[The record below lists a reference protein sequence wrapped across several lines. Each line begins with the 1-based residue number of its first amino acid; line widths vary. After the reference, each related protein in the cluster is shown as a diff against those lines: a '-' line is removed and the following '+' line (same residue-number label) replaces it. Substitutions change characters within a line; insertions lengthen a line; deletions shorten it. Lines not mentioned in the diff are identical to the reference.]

1 MNLHTL
7 NPSWH
12 RGAACAG
19 VNVDAFFPAATDA
32 AGRREALA
40 LCRTCPVREE
50 CLAEAMAEE
59 GGRGKT
65 GRFGIR
71 GGKTASAR
79 FHFHKATAKAERER
93 LAAEAAA

>member
-1 MNLHTL
+1 MNFQTL
-7 NPSWH
+7 KPRWH
-12 RGAACAG
+12 RRAACAG
-19 VNVDAFFPAATDA
+19 VNVDAFFPVSTDVE
-32 AGRREALA
+32 GRREALA
-40 LCRTCPVREE
+40 LCRSCPVREE

-79 FHFHKATAKAERER
+79 FHFHKATVKAQRDR

>member
-1 MNLHTL
+1 MNSLTL
-7 NPSWH
+7 APRWH
-12 RGAACAG
+12 QGAACAG
-19 VNVDAFFPAATDA
+19 INVDAFFPAATDA

-40 LCRTCPVREE
+40 ICRPCPVREE

-71 GGKTASAR
+71 GGKTPSAR
-79 FHFHKATAKAERER
+79 FHFHKAAVKAQRAA
-93 LAAEAAA
+93 LDAEAAA